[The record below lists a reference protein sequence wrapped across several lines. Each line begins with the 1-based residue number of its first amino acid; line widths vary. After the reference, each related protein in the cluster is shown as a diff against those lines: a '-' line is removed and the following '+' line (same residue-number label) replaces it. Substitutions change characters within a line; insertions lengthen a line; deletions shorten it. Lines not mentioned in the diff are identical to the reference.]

1 MNQNT
6 PPRRPQPSRPQQ
18 PQQQRRPAQNGLGQP
33 VRRPTASNGQPR
45 PAAPNGQPRPAS
57 PRPSAPQRPLIHPAR
72 AARRRRQRA
81 VILSVFVVIILI
93 ICILIGLIFSELAVA
108 IGTMIDRTGEGKQ
121 NDPASTTTQAATGT
135 DDPAIGGT
143 DTPVVTGMK
152 MTTLAM
158 TDKDVTAGNLL
169 LVSPEHAYVFP
180 THTSNLV
187 NVFDN
192 RPYITLE
199 NGTKTRV
206 YKVRNGNQML
216 DKVALQALNS
226 MIEAFYEQYKVT
238 DMLVTWGHR
247 TMEEQQDLYNLYV
260 ADYPGYTDAQIKQLL
275 KSQVDTAGYSE
286 HHLGTVVDLK
296 LYSDEGVT
304 YTLDDEPGY
313 FAWLKQNCW
322 KYGYILRYPAEK
334 TEVTGISYEPYHF
347 RYVEI
352 PHAYY
357 IMNNGLCLEEYLE
370 QLRTTTSPDGEHLTV
385 SVDGGATYEVYYVA
399 ANGNSTDVPVP
410 AEYPYTVSGDNLNGY
425 IVTVTMD

>member
-6 PPRRPQPSRPQQ
+6 PPRRPQPTRPQQ
-18 PQQQRRPAQNGLGQP
+18 PSQQQRRPAQNGLGQP
-33 VRRPTASNGQPR
+33 VRRPAAQNGQPR
-45 PAAPNGQPRPAS
+45 PAA

-72 AARRRRQRA
+72 AKRRRRQRT
-81 VILSVFVVIILI
+81 VILSIFVVIILVV
-93 ICILIGLIFSELAVA
+93 CILIGLIFSELAVA
-108 IGTMIDRTGEGKQ
+108 IGTLIDRTGKDKPQ
-121 NDPASTTTQAATGT
+121 DPATTTTEAITGT
-135 DDPAIGGT
+135 DDPVIGGT
-143 DTPVVTGMK
+143 DAPVSDMK

-158 TDKDVTAGNLL
+158 TDKDIATGNLL
-169 LVSPEHAYVFP
+169 LISPEHAYVFP
-180 THTSNLV
+180 SHTSNLV

-206 YKVRNGNQML
+206 YKVRNSNQML
-216 DKVALQALNS
+216 DKIALQALNS

-238 DMLVTWGHR
+238 DMLVTWSHR
-247 TMEEQQDLYNLYV
+247 TMQEQQDLYNLYV
-260 ADYPGYTDAQIKQLL
+260 ADYPGYTDAQIEQLL

-357 IMNNGLCLEEYLE
+357 IMSNGLCFEEYLE

-399 ANGNSTDVPVP
+399 ASGDSTDVPVP
-410 AEYPYTVSGDNLNGY
+410 AEYPYTVSGDNLNGF

>member
-6 PPRRPQPSRPQQ
+6 PPRRPQPSR

-33 VRRPTASNGQPR
+33 VRRP
-45 PAAPNGQPRPAS
+45 AAPNGQPRPAA
-57 PRPSAPQRPLIHPAR
+57 PRPNAPQRPLIHPAR
-72 AARRRRQRA
+72 AKRRRRQRA
-81 VILSVFVVIILI
+81 VILSIFVVIILI
-93 ICILIGLIFSELAVA
+93 VCILIGLIFSELAVA
-108 IGTMIDRTGEGKQ
+108 IGTMIDRTGESNPK
-121 NDPASTTTQAATGT
+121 DTSAATTTAPIGT

-143 DTPVVTGMK
+143 EAPLSNMK

-158 TDKDVTAGNLL
+158 TEKDVSAGNLQL
-169 LVSPEHAYVFP
+169 ISPDRAYVFP
-180 THTSNLV
+180 SHTSNLV

-206 YKVRNGNQML
+206 YKVKSSNLML
-216 DKVALQALNS
+216 DRVALQALNS

-247 TMEEQQDLYNLYV
+247 TMEEQQDLYNLFV
-260 ADYPGYTDAQIKQLL
+260 ADYPGYTDAQIEQLL
-275 KSQVDTAGYSE
+275 KSQVDVAGYSE
-286 HHLGTVVDLK
+286 HHLGTAVDLK

-313 FAWLKQNCW
+313 FAWLRQNCW

-334 TEVTGISYEPYHF
+334 ASVTGITYEPYHF

-357 IMNNGLCLEEYLE
+357 IMSNGLCLEEYLD
-370 QLRTTTSPDGEHLTV
+370 QLRTTTSPNGNHLSI
-385 SVDGGATYEVYYVA
+385 SVDGGATYEVYYVE
-399 ANGNSTDVPVP
+399 ANGANTNVSVP
-410 AEYPYTVSGDNLNGY
+410 AEYPYTVSGDNLNGF